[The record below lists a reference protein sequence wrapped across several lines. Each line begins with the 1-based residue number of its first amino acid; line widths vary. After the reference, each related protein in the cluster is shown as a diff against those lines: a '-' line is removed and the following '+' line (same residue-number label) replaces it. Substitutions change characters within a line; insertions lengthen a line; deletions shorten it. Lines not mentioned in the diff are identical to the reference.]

1 MSWRSR
7 RARAARREAERSWED
22 ARRRAR
28 AGQVAGLRALLR
40 GADLRLV
47 IDELERMAPAPRAAA
62 FRILPRDTGLRA
74 FIALGPALQAE
85 VLEQLGHDEAIR
97 LVADLDPDDRAR
109 TLDGLPDEQAAV
121 LLEGLSEEAR
131 RETELI
137 LRHPAESVGRWTT
150 PAVVSVP
157 ADRTVGDALELVR
170 TTGSAAETV
179 YVVPVLDELSR
190 VVGVVSLR
198 RLITADQAT
207 PLSAVMREPILLRA
221 DEDQEVGARLV
232 RDHGAV
238 GVPVVDDEDRL
249 VGILTVDDAMH
260 VLELEEDEDTARS
273 ASRARLD
280 RPYLGTSVLQ
290 LARGR
295 VLWLL
300 ALVLAAGL
308 TVTVLDR
315 FEATLEQVVTLAL
328 FIPLLIGTGGNVGAQ
343 SASTVIRALAV
354 EEIRASDLLAVVGKE
369 LATGVTLGA
378 TLGLVAYLPATW
390 FADSSVALVL
400 SLSVLVVCA
409 LAASVGALIPILAER
424 AGVDPA
430 VMSAP
435 LITTVVDATGLLV
448 YFLIAGLV
456 LGI

>member
-1 MSWRSR
+1 
-7 RARAARREAERSWED
+7 
-22 ARRRAR
+22 
-28 AGQVAGLRALLR
+28 VLLLLLR
-40 GADLRLV
+40 RPTLSPYTTL
-47 IDELERMAPAPRAAA
+47 
-62 FRILPRDTGLRA
+62 FRSLRA

-221 DEDQEVGARLV
+221 DEDQEVG
-232 RDHGAV
+232 
-238 GVPVVDDEDRL
+238 
-249 VGILTVDDAMH
+249 
-260 VLELEEDEDTARS
+260 
-273 ASRARLD
+273 
-280 RPYLGTSVLQ
+280 
-290 LARGR
+290 
-295 VLWLL
+295 
-300 ALVLAAGL
+300 
-308 TVTVLDR
+308 
-315 FEATLEQVVTLAL
+315 
-328 FIPLLIGTGGNVGAQ
+328 
-343 SASTVIRALAV
+343 
-354 EEIRASDLLAVVGKE
+354 
-369 LATGVTLGA
+369 
-378 TLGLVAYLPATW
+378 
-390 FADSSVALVL
+390 
-400 SLSVLVVCA
+400 
-409 LAASVGALIPILAER
+409 
-424 AGVDPA
+424 
-430 VMSAP
+430 
-435 LITTVVDATGLLV
+435 
-448 YFLIAGLV
+448 
-456 LGI
+456 